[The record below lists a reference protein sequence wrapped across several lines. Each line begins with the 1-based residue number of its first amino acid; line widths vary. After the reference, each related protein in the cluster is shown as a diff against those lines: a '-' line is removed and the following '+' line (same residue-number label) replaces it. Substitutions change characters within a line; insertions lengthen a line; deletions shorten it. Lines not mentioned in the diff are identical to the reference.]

1 MQDISQEK
9 RGTRP
14 KRFLSIKYLKNVVEM
29 LAPILSDPYWI
40 HFIYFVAISL
50 VGLIPLRLSPTKGKR
65 YLNVL
70 DAFYTSV
77 SAATVSSLG
86 FVAMEDLSYFHL
98 AVMIILMLLGADVFT
113 SSCSLLLARL
123 RLRLKLHHSNLHHHS
138 MNSTQMI
145 GLHQYQI
152 TSDHGKSIKHF
163 DHYLHAKNQIRRE
176 SIVSP
181 NKAIV
186 GSKDIIG
193 DDLEQREIKDS
204 REKAAERNVT
214 SDAENVVDGDLEYEA
229 LSFLGYLCLGYFLFV
244 QLAGITLVYIYFCVS
259 KSGDRILNNRG
270 VSKSMFAMFIVV
282 SSFAN
287 CGFTPLNDNM
297 MPLRKHSVLLMILVF
312 QILMGNTT
320 FGGFLTIEVV
330 MLFALHW
337 NTLAMDWLTA
347 GEKVIGGVFQ
357 SVAIR
362 HAGENIVNPRLL
374 NPALLIVYIVFMYV
388 LFSSTCYLAD
398 PVLLVGEDIMNKKWL
413 SKEESIMFICITER
427 HNFSQVPLN
436 FNVLAIIF
444 EVVSAYGNV
453 GISLG
458 YSCVL
463 FNKMSKDH
471 WKEVSYSFSGKWSTK
486 EKLIIIMV
494 MFLGRLKEKF
504 KGFLGL
510 LDAMT

>member
-1 MQDISQEK
+1 MLYREKMQDISQEK

-270 VSKSMFAMFIVV
+270 V
-282 SSFAN
+282 
-287 CGFTPLNDNM
+287 
-297 MPLRKHSVLLMILVF
+297 R
-312 QILMGNTT
+312 
-320 FGGFLTIEVV
+320 GFLTIEVV

-398 PVLLVGEDIMNKKWL
+398 PVLLV
-413 SKEESIMFICITER
+413 SS
-427 HNFSQVPLN
+427 S
-436 FNVLAIIF
+436 
-444 EVVSAYGNV
+444 
-453 GISLG
+453 
-458 YSCVL
+458 
-463 FNKMSKDH
+463 
-471 WKEVSYSFSGKWSTK
+471 
-486 EKLIIIMV
+486 
-494 MFLGRLKEKF
+494 
-504 KGFLGL
+504 
-510 LDAMT
+510 